1 MSSTIRLSSLAYIKI
16 IPTSDTVTFHTIF
29 AMFPDTFSGTNNLMR
44 HKNTVWK
51 TNKIVFE
58 SEIVSREGQ
67 ALTVRKT
74 SETERP
80 GEIYQNQENLGGTRI
95 FDISA

>member
-1 MSSTIRLSSLAYIKI
+1 
-16 IPTSDTVTFHTIF
+16 
-29 AMFPDTFSGTNNLMR
+29 MFSDTFSGANNLIR
-44 HKNTVWK
+44 HKNTIWK

-58 SEIVSREGQ
+58 SEVVSREGQ

-80 GEIYQNQENLGGTRI
+80 GEIYQN
-95 FDISA
+95 

>member
-16 IPTSDTVTFHTIF
+16 IPASDTVIFHIIF
-29 AMFPDTFSGTNNLMR
+29 PMFSDTFSGANNLIR
-44 HKNTVWK
+44 HKNTIWK

-58 SEIVSREGQ
+58 SEVVSREGQ

-80 GEIYQNQENLGGTRI
+80 GEIYRN
-95 FDISA
+95 